1 MSDSSPKQW
10 LPRIRQAV
18 LTVLGVAAGAR
29 VAWELF
35 APAVPELVSLAV
47 VFTVLTFA
55 LYGRRS
61 K

>member
-18 LTVLGVAAGAR
+18 FTVLGVAAGVR
-29 VAWELF
+29 IAWALF

-47 VFTVLTFA
+47 VMTVLWVA
-55 LYGRRS
+55 L
-61 K
+61 

>member
-10 LPRIRQAV
+10 LLRIRQAV
-18 LTVLGVAAGAR
+18 LTVLGVAIGAR
-29 VAWELF
+29 VAWQLF
-35 APAVPELVSLAV
+35 APAVPELVCLAV
-47 VFTVLTFA
+47 VFTVLAFA